1 MNWFPLQKPVDGAG
15 NSEIAMGPSRSGG
28 IDTSAIRRRWADLDD
43 KTVAWMYRIALSLTP
58 PPILL
63 VVFSPIT
70 RVSPFIAG
78 TNLLTAYVFLGVV
91 LGAENLI
98 RYSPI
103 GEILVPGKTYQS
115 LLLFVMAVILWA
127 GIFVVATSPLLEI
140 SPILAVAAVGW
151 ASLIYRVNLRNSRWE
166 WDRRIKDNE
175 ELQRLRIA
183 AGKDEVNIGGV
194 KVDISDKQ

>member
-1 MNWFPLQKPVDGAG
+1 
-15 NSEIAMGPSRSGG
+15 
-28 IDTSAIRRRWADLDD
+28 LDE

-63 VVFSPIT
+63 VVFNPIT
-70 RVSPFIAG
+70 RVNPFIAG

-115 LLLFVMAVILWA
+115 LLLFVIAVILWA

-140 SPILAVAAVGW
+140 SPILAVAAVGL

-175 ELQRLRIA
+175 ELQLLRIA

-194 KVDISDKQ
+194 NVDISDKE

>member
-1 MNWFPLQKPVDGAG
+1 MPLVLGSRLMNRLPNQKATGMGNKSRSPNMTQLVRWEPALGLECCSVGSTSNPLLAGARTHPSVQFIAVNWFPLQKPVDGAG
-15 NSEIAMGPSRSGG
+15 NA
-28 IDTSAIRRRWADLDD
+28 
-43 KTVAWMYRIALSLTP
+43 
-58 PPILL
+58 
-63 VVFSPIT
+63 
-70 RVSPFIAG
+70 
-78 TNLLTAYVFLGVV
+78 
-91 LGAENLI
+91 
-98 RYSPI
+98 
-103 GEILVPGKTYQS
+103 EILVPGKTYQS

-194 KVDISDKQ
+194 TVDVSDNE